1 MHASIGAEMRDLAE
15 LLELGDEEHPP
26 SERKLQIL
34 TVSCRLFATK
44 GFDGAS
50 MRDIAEECGI
60 SKATLYHHFPD
71 KNAIL
76 RLVSMG
82 TTKSIYLHIAAH
94 DNPALPPMDRLKV
107 FMVETARF
115 FEKYRWAWLASAAM
129 FWNDP
134 QVRRRKQRLEWRDK
148 YEAVLRDILR
158 AAVENGDMRE
168 DLDIALAG
176 RLVSSA
182 TNWLTRWYSPGG
194 PLTAVQIVEQFHDMI
209 VGGFQKPR

>member
-1 MHASIGAEMRDLAE
+1 MRDLAE

-34 TVSCRLFATK
+34 TVACRLFATK

-115 FEKYRWAWLASAAM
+115 FEKFRWAWLASAAM